1 MIFVTDMIVYILF
14 IIAFN
19 FLNKQRNI
27 RLRKINKNKI
37 PYSERSREFW
47 WIFLLVINFLDII
60 FRLLIVMAFWNDF
73 NSIYVC
79 LYRNIWSTVVY
90 FLFNGQTFLRL
101 FYLFNL
107 QRRKSSNLRVSEITD
122 FRTPG

>member
-1 MIFVTDMIVYILF
+1 MIFVTDMTVYILF

-37 PYSERSREFW
+37 PFSERIREVW

>member
-1 MIFVTDMIVYILF
+1 MFVTDMTVYILF

-37 PYSERSREFW
+37 PFSERIREVW

>member
-19 FLNKQRNI
+19 FLNKQRNT

-37 PYSERSREFW
+37 PYSERIREVW

-107 QRRKSSNLRVSEITD
+107 QRRKSSNLRVSQITD

>member
-1 MIFVTDMIVYILF
+1 MIFVTDMTVYILF

-19 FLNKQRNI
+19 FLNKQRNT

-37 PYSERSREFW
+37 PYSERIREVW

>member
-1 MIFVTDMIVYILF
+1 MIFVTDMTVYILF

-37 PYSERSREFW
+37 PFSERIREVW

-79 LYRNIWSTVVY
+79 LYRNIWSTIVY

>member
-1 MIFVTDMIVYILF
+1 MIFVTDMTVYILF

-37 PYSERSREFW
+37 PFSERIREVW

-79 LYRNIWSTVVY
+79 LYRNIWSTIVY

-107 QRRKSSNLRVSEITD
+107 QRRKSSNLRVSQITD

>member
-1 MIFVTDMIVYILF
+1 MFVTDMTVYILF

-37 PYSERSREFW
+37 PFSERIREVW

-107 QRRKSSNLRVSEITD
+107 QRRKSSNLRVSQITD

>member
-1 MIFVTDMIVYILF
+1 MIFVTDMTVYILF

-37 PYSERSREFW
+37 PFSERIREVW

-107 QRRKSSNLRVSEITD
+107 QRRKSSNLRVSQITD

>member
-1 MIFVTDMIVYILF
+1 MFVTDMTVYILF

-37 PYSERSREFW
+37 PYSERIREVW